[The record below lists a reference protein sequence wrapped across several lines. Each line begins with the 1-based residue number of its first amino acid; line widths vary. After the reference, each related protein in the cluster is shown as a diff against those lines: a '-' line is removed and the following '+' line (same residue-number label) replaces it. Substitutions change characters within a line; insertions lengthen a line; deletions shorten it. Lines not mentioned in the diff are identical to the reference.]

1 MKKSLIGLALA
12 CAALGASADAPRVRL
27 FASAGYGFG
36 GDPLLEGTWVDSN
49 GQQTGTWDLKAGKGT
64 TLALGADLRVTDR
77 LSLQASMGYQ
87 RESIDGVGSNFV
99 FSRVP
104 VELLGFYSLTD
115 RLRLG
120 LGVRKTQSAKI
131 QGGGTYD
138 YINEPYEASGGAVIE
153 GQYLFGTP
161 SRTERAPTLGV
172 YLRFVN
178 ETYKAR
184 RTAWDAEKRSGDQL
198 ALGLLFYY

>member
-1 MKKSLIGLALA
+1 MKKSLIGLALV
-12 CAALGASADAPRVRL
+12 CAALGANADAPRVRM

-36 GDPLLEGTWVDSN
+36 GDPVLEGTWVDSN

-77 LSLQASMGYQ
+77 FSVQASMGYQ
-87 RESIDGVGSNFV
+87 RESVEGDGSNFV

-104 VELLGFYSLTD
+104 VELLGFYSLTE

-120 LGVRKTQSAKI
+120 LGMRKTQSAKI

-138 YINEPYEASGGAVIE
+138 YINEPYEASTGAVIE

-161 SRTERAPTLGV
+161 SRSDRAPMFGM
-172 YLRFVN
+172 YLRFVS

-184 RTAWDAEKRSGDQL
+184 RMAWDAEKRSGDQL

>member
-12 CAALGASADAPRVRL
+12 CAAMAAHAEAPRLRL
-27 FASAGYGFG
+27 YASAGLGFG
-36 GDPLLEGTWVDSN
+36 GDPLMRGTWVDGN

-64 TLALGADLRVTDR
+64 SLALGADLRVTDR
-77 LSLQASMGYQ
+77 FSLQASMGYQ
-87 RESIDGVGSNFV
+87 RESVDGVGSNFV

-138 YINEPYEASGGAVIE
+138 YLNEPYEASGGAVIE

-161 SRTERAPTLGV
+161 SRTERAPMFGM

-184 RTAWDAEKRSGDQL
+184 RIAWDAKERSGDQL
-198 ALGLLFYY
+198 AFGLLFYY